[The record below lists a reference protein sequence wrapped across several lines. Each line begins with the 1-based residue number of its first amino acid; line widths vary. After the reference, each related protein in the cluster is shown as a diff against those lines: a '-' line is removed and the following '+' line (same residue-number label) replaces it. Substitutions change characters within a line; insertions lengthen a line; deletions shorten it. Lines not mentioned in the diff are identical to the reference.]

1 MNGVECT
8 EAWLFR
14 QGVGNTVD
22 FTSNFPYVNVRN
34 ELNVQWIKLIRPLA
48 NVSWWSQE
56 DGYMYNKGEVP
67 WNVWYQM
74 SGCIMNNTHTHT
86 HRIKYGTIV
95 SINLSLE
102 NMICFETIFSHKLW
116 TFHII
121 PVHAICGALE
131 YSKWESAES
140 SNSPCF
146 DTPVSRAMPCDCVM
160 KIPFVHYTPRKRLK
174 IEET

>member
-1 MNGVECT
+1 MNGVESR

-34 ELNVQWIKLIRPLA
+34 ELNVQWMKFIRLLE

-56 DGYMYNKGEVP
+56 DGHMYNKGEVP

-74 SGCIMNNTHTHT
+74 SGCIMDNTHTHT
-86 HRIKYGTIV
+86 HTHRTKYGTIV

-102 NMICFETIFSHKLW
+102 NMICFETIF
-116 TFHII
+116 
-121 PVHAICGALE
+121 
-131 YSKWESAES
+131 
-140 SNSPCF
+140 SPCF